1 MKQSLAIILTF
12 TFLFSPV
19 SVFAGPTPTVTNF
32 TYSPTGNITSKS
44 DVGAYEYTDTR
55 HPHAA
60 TKVGTSIFTYDKNG
74 SLISDGSGTYTYDY
88 ANRLSTVTGTNGA
101 TTYIYDDS
109 TNRIQKRLANGGR
122 VSYVGQETETDE
134 AGRATDYI
142 FAGSDR
148 LLTIDPTEG
157 VLYNIEDH
165 LSSAS
170 LIVKGGT
177 IVQKLD
183 YYQYGTERV
192 NEKTTSF
199 GARHTFTDKE
209 KDTESGLQY
218 FGARYYRPTIG
229 RFTQIDPLEGNI
241 FDPQSLNR
249 YAYSRNNPIV
259 YLFPDGSSFTTG
271 LLGTATPLTYMY
283 NHPVETAG
291 FALVAGATALV
302 APIAV
307 AVVGVGLSAYAT
319 GNALSN
325 AYNAPDTDT
334 RDYYLGQA
342 TTFGALT
349 ALGVK
354 GAGEVG
360 APAKNFAGARE
371 DRKSVV

>member
-1 MKQSLAIILTF
+1 M
-12 TFLFSPV
+12 
-19 SVFAGPTPTVTNF
+19 
-32 TYSPTGNITSKS
+32 
-44 DVGAYEYTDTR
+44 
-55 HPHAA
+55 
-60 TKVGTSIFTYDKNG
+60 
-74 SLISDGSGTYTYDY
+74 
-88 ANRLSTVTGTNGA
+88 
-101 TTYIYDDS
+101 
-109 TNRIQKRLANGGR
+109 
-122 VSYVGQETETDE
+122 
-134 AGRATDYI
+134 
-142 FAGSDR
+142 
-148 LLTIDPTEG
+148 
-157 VLYNIEDH
+157 
-165 LSSAS
+165 
-170 LIVKGGT
+170 
-177 IVQKLD
+177 
-183 YYQYGTERV
+183 
-192 NEKTTSF
+192 
-199 GARHTFTDKE
+199 
-209 KDTESGLQY
+209 QY
-218 FGARYYRPTIG
+218 FGARYYHPTIG

-259 YLFPDGSSFTTG
+259 YLDPDGRSFTTG
-271 LLGTATPLTYMY
+271 LQGTATPLTYMY

-371 DRKSVV
+371 TNESIIQFALEYAKNQGFETTGRAWSKGTLGDSLGSLVDHYVRHGEEVGAKSVSEYYSKANSFINSGTGVKLPATNGFEVWDSKTNMLAVTDRGGNTIRSFYKVTENARIKDLNQRAKRTGK